1 MRAIREDG
9 EAVELDDDGSWK
21 LIQEESRGGELGF
34 RGVRWGTRPQSAK
47 RREETEPSEE
57 NQRMLYW
64 TGAWMGTLMCDVV
77 YLYAHDV
84 LVRGKYIIDENWVNE
99 NRYLMEFSTLKNL
112 LATKY
117 GNPVE
122 DLEFWNNDLWRDN
135 YDDWGKA
142 VEQGHL
148 SMYVTWYSGDTR
160 IILSLA
166 GEKYTSI
173 LAIEYASLKLESLES
188 KLTEASVLD
197 IL

>member
-1 MRAIREDG
+1 
-9 EAVELDDDGSWK
+9 
-21 LIQEESRGGELGF
+21 
-34 RGVRWGTRPQSAK
+34 
-47 RREETEPSEE
+47 
-57 NQRMLYW
+57 MLYW